1 MSLQINRRFCA
12 ILLLVGVKLSTFAIS
27 YTESNPGEVAA
38 VYTGEATLNSMLA
51 SQDGAKT
58 AIITELSL
66 MTKANYDIKKWER
79 SYNQYLTSAGNFA
92 SAVIGASS
100 IYAEGVRTLFNL
112 TQVAKAVE
120 HNPQGPFASIAM
132 TDLYMQVGTEF
143 IETYKLIKLAE
154 KTGVD
159 GMSSGADRVKMIW
172 YISKKLE
179 MLNSKLHKLALS
191 FAVYSFEDVWNQAT
205 AGMLQKD
212 HGQLA
217 QEAQRRMQRA
227 ALASIALAK

>member
-1 MSLQINRRFCA
+1 MSLQISLRVFV
-12 ILLLVGVKLSTFAIS
+12 LLVFIGLNLPVFSQ
-27 YTESNPGEVAA
+27 YVESNPGEVAA
-38 VYTGEATLNSMLA
+38 IYTGEATLNGLHG
-51 SQDGAKT
+51 SQDGMKT
-58 AIITELSL
+58 AIVTELSL
-66 MTKANYDIKKWER
+66 MTKANYEIKKWER
-79 SYNQYLTSAGNFA
+79 TYNQYLTTAGNFA
-92 SAVIGASS
+92 SAIIGASS

-132 TDLYMQVGTEF
+132 TDIYLQVATEF
-143 IETYKLIKLAE
+143 IETYKIIKLAE
-154 KTGVD
+154 KVGVE

-179 MLNSKLHKLALS
+179 MLNAKLHKLALS
-191 FAVYSFEDVWNQAT
+191 FAIYSFEDVWNQAT

-217 QEAQRRMQRA
+217 QEAQRRLQRA
-227 ALASIALAK
+227 AVASIVLAK